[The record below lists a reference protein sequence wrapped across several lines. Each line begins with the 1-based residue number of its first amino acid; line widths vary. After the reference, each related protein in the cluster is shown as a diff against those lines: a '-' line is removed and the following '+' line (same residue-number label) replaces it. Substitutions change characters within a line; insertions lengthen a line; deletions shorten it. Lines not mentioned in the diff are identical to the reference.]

1 MLLFLDEHSMTP
13 PALEE
18 KLTLAARL
26 RELALRPGSRRRD
39 LIYDPVLPNLSWP
52 DVYYQTTAVIKTIRL
67 LAGGALFGEPARTM
81 VGLSNLRSGRRQL
94 YPLELETACLGLLAG
109 AGLDIALLDVFQPGL
124 LHQVHLLQQLQR
136 DR

>member
-1 MLLFLDEHSMTP
+1 M
-13 PALEE
+13 
-18 KLTLAARL
+18 
-26 RELALRPGSRRRD
+26 
-39 LIYDPVLPNLSWP
+39 LPNLSWP

-94 YPLELETACLGLLAG
+94 YPLELETSCLGLLAG
-109 AGLDIALLDVFQPGL
+109 AGLDIALLDVFHPGL

-136 DR
+136 NYDIITAMALAFHN